1 MARRKSAF
9 IEDATDSDSSQSSS
23 ASHSQFASTE
33 DHDARAETDL
43 FLDPIARQRRGVKR
57 SREQRKEDAWGGVL
71 GGTEQEGYQ
80 RGAGRAHKS
89 DGNRWLKTAPS
100 FVAAGSDPSNPKNE
114 PIDNLADTGPRKR
127 LQAAKEDEDDLDME
141 MVDSDD
147 DQPQE
152 PEDRED
158 HNDDNDD
165 DDDDDEG
172 EDAEQDDYQDDD
184 EPTAAN
190 PDHHNLAPVPGLENI
205 SIVPELVIEQP
216 TAALAFAPRIRPR
229 TGIGGGARAG
239 LGSGAAGRQ
248 QLGSSVASMIASH
261 NTTSSTFASP
271 STSSPTFAKAT
282 ISGARGE
289 SGSFSSSEPTTSAH
303 QNGADSPMTKAS
315 TPRTGL
321 GALKAG
327 IGRSGIGAQSSDP
340 DPDPVTKGREG
351 SPGRA
356 LGFGARP
363 SSKLVDELRSE
374 LASSGV
380 ESNSSVT
387 NSKSNETTVP
397 ARARERRSFL
407 PTASTSTSTPST
419 QPVHRMSKKEA
430 THFAALASSGSLGLK
445 MLEKMGWKAGTGLGA
460 DGQGIVTPIGEGQK
474 VRQGKSG
481 ITKGERSEGAKADER
496 RRKGL
501 VSDEEEEE
509 GRGGRRGKGKGKG
522 KGLGV
527 GVEDLLLVERENN
540 KEAWTQPARTK
551 KKNKDKPAYKTYE
564 ELVAESGGDP
574 VQQSGVGMLVD
585 LSGNALPSTSLS
597 SLPAFG
603 AGSADPTRLPELRHN
618 LTLLT
623 TTLGSNLSA
632 LAREGKQV
640 EERRRY
646 LKVEEERIRG
656 VVEKQELAIERVQG
670 VLKLV
675 TRINVIEQEVAEV
688 ANIILI
694 DGASEGSER
703 VSPND
708 LFNFFIDVFDDL
720 FGEYQDEYAVLQ
732 LDEIVVAAIAP
743 LCRKLFATWDPLTS
757 PSYAVD
763 QLKRWK
769 KHFLIDKHQAR
780 DLEVKKGLKD
790 TEVFGST
797 GMRSGDGKGVGGKGD
812 RMMSAYETML
822 WTIWLP
828 RVRTAINNYWSAAD
842 PTPVVQLY
850 QAWFPLLPRFLIDN
864 FLDQLVLPKVLQAIQ
879 EWTPTRR
886 GSALKMARPPLH
898 QIVFPWLEVVG
909 QQGRAEGV
917 LDESKRRVRGW
928 LKGWKSSD
936 GVPQGLE
943 AWKNVYPKSDWDS
956 LMLKHIL
963 PHLGTLLRDQFT
975 INPRAQELKP
985 LEQVLGWS
993 MLLRSSMMSQLLEKE
1008 WVPKWLDALFIW
1020 LTTER
1025 CNYEQVAEWYSWWKS
1040 YLPEEVVAL
1049 SGVSRGLRKGLDLM
1063 NQAMALGEDAKYRL
1077 KRPDLLPPPTS
1088 SSHSTKPSSKSRP
1101 AASRRPEEVD
1111 DTITFRSIVEEIA
1124 ASHNLIFLST
1134 GTSDEK
1140 GRTLYRVSETV
1151 DGKRGLVVYLEEDVV
1166 WFLDKGEWRPIGVED
1181 MCRKALGM

>member
-9 IEDATDSDSSQSSS
+9 IEDATDSDSSQSSTTS
-23 ASHSQFASTE
+23 SSFNDASRSQFASTE
-33 DHDARAETDL
+33 DQDAQAETAL
-43 FLDPIARQRRGVKR
+43 FLDPMARQRRGLKR

-71 GGTEQEGYQ
+71 AGTEQEAYE
-80 RGAGRAHKS
+80 RATSRAGRAHNS

-100 FVAAGSDPSNPKNE
+100 FVAAGSDPSNAKE

-127 LQAAKEDEDDLDME
+127 LQAAQEDEEDLDME
-141 MVDSDD
+141 MADSDD
-147 DQPQE
+147 DEQQE
-152 PEDRED
+152 PD
-158 HNDDNDD
+158 HRDNHDNDD
-165 DDDDDEG
+165 EDED
-172 EDAEQDDYQDDD
+172 EDEDEEQDDYQDDD
-184 EPTAAN
+184 DDPTAAK
-190 PDHHNLAPVPGLENI
+190 PDQHNLAPVPGLEDT
-205 SIVPELVIEQP
+205 SIVPEELVIEQP

-248 QLGSSVASMIASH
+248 PVASMIASQ
-261 NTTSSTFASP
+261 NTTSSTFSSP
-271 STSSPTFAKAT
+271 STSAPTFAKAT
-282 ISGARGE
+282 ISGGRGE
-289 SGSFSSSEPTTSAH
+289 SGSSSSSEPTTSAH
-303 QNGADSPMTKAS
+303 RNGADSPMTGAS
-315 TPRTGL
+315 PPRTEL
-321 GALKAG
+321 SASKAG

-340 DPDPVTKGREG
+340 DPATKGREG
-351 SPGRA
+351 SPGGA

-387 NSKSNETTVP
+387 NSKSYETTVP
-397 ARARERRSFL
+397 RPARERRSFL

-419 QPVHRMSKKEA
+419 QPAPRMSKKEA

-460 DGQGIVTPIGEGQK
+460 DGQGIVTPIGEGQT

-501 VSDEEEEE
+501 LSDEEEEE
-509 GRGGRRGKGKGKG
+509 GRGGRRGKGTGKG
-522 KGLGV
+522 KRLGM
-527 GVEDLLLVERENN
+527 GAKDLLLVEKENK
-540 KEAWTQPARTK
+540 KEAWTRPAGTKKRTK
-551 KKNKDKPAYKTYE
+551 DKTAYKTYE

-618 LTLLT
+618 LMLLT

-640 EERRRY
+640 EERRKY
-646 LKVEEERIRG
+646 LNVEEERVRG
-656 VVEKQELAIERVQG
+656 VVEKQELAIERVHG

-675 TRINVIEQEVAEV
+675 ARMKVIEQEVAEV
-688 ANIILI
+688 AKIILI
-694 DGASEGSER
+694 GGEGSEQ

-708 LFNFFIDVFDDL
+708 LFNFFIDVFDELLGDY
-720 FGEYQDEYAVLQ
+720 EDEYAVLQ

-769 KHFLIDKHQAR
+769 KHFLIDKHEAR
-780 DLEVKKGLKD
+780 DLEVKKGLGEA
-790 TEVFGST
+790 EVFGST
-797 GMRSGDGKGVGGKGD
+797 GMRSGDGKGLGGKGD

-828 RVRTAINNYWSAAD
+828 RVRTAINNHWSATN

-850 QAWFPLLPRFLIDN
+850 QAWFPLLPQFLIDN

-879 EWTPTRR
+879 EWTPTKR
-886 GSALKMARPPLH
+886 GSASKMAPPPLH

-936 GVPQGLE
+936 GVPKGLE
-943 AWKNVYPKSDWDS
+943 AWKDVYPKSDWDS

-963 PHLGTLLRDQFT
+963 PHLGTLLRDQFI

-1020 LTTER
+1020 LTTEG

-1049 SGVSRGLRKGLDLM
+1049 SGVSKGLRKGLDLM

-1088 SSHSTKPSSKSRP
+1088 SSHSTKSSSKPKPAPSRH
-1101 AASRRPEEVD
+1101 AEEAD

-1151 DGKRGLVVYLEEDVV
+1151 DGKKGLVVYLEEDVV
-1166 WFLDKGEWRPIGVED
+1166 WFLDKGEWRPIGVDD
-1181 MCRKALGM
+1181 MCRKALGV